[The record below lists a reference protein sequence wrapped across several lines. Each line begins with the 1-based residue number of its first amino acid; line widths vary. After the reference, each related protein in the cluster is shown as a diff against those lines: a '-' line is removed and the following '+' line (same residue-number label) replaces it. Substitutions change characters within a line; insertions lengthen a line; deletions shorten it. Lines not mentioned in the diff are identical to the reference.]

1 MAIVNI
7 YARARKPSHPAEPSE
22 DLLKLLEYVCTRMQ
36 DFNFVTMS
44 KREIEKSLGGEQAAV
59 NAVEFLSVTL
69 SFPQTNRETD
79 GASILFYLSLPTS
92 PHPSDETTARDL
104 AVSIV
109 ETLFVLA
116 EFSFWKVHRLYTHDL
131 KVRPM

>member
-79 GASILFYLSLPTS
+79 GASILFYLSLP
-92 PHPSDETTARDL
+92 PPPNVVPSGIEFRRGSVYPAASQAAIQAVIARL
-104 AVSIV
+104 S
-109 ETLFVLA
+109 
-116 EFSFWKVHRLYTHDL
+116 SQS
-131 KVRPM
+131 